1 MTVEANKAI
10 ERIARLSYG
19 KLVALL
25 ASRTGSF
32 PAADDALAEA
42 LKRALEKWPIQ
53 GVPPNPEGWL
63 VTTAKRHFL
72 DSKRAAGVGAKAQ
85 SHLQLLMDERADSDV
100 DLKDERLKLLFVC
113 AHPAIAERD
122 RTPLMLQTVLGLDAR
137 RIASAF
143 LTSPGTM
150 GQCLVRAK
158 AKIEQ
163 ANIPFSIPD
172 ADSLHERLDSVLSAI
187 YAAYTLG
194 WDNAYSDD
202 LKSNTMSEEA
212 IWLGSLLSQL
222 LPLEPEAL
230 GLTSLMLFCQSRRNA
245 RRDTAGNY
253 ISLLDQD
260 QSLWDH
266 GMIRDAEAMLRS
278 AGRLK
283 TPGRYQLEAAIQAVH
298 SARSSAAKTDWGV
311 IALLYEGLTAISPT
325 VGALTAAASA
335 IAQAHGL
342 SAGLVALNKVPEE
355 FRKTYQPWWAVRAH
369 LLAGLGDSDG
379 AAACYLKAA
388 GLTEDRAVR
397 EFLLAKSAEAMQ
409 AQERF
414 S

>member
-1 MTVEANKAI
+1 
-10 ERIARLSYG
+10 
-19 KLVALL
+19 LL

-42 LKRALEKWPIQ
+42 LKRALEKWPSE

-63 VTTAKRHFL
+63 VTTAKRNL
-72 DSKRAAGVGAKAQ
+72 VDKKRTANVETQAQ
-85 SHLQLLMDERADSDV
+85 SHLLLLMEERTDSDV

-113 AHPAIAERD
+113 AHPAIDEKD

-150 GQCLVRAK
+150 GQRMVRAK

-163 ANIPFSIPD
+163 AKIPFSLPE
-172 ADSLHERLDSVLSAI
+172 ADTLHERLDSVLSAL

-212 IWLGSLLSQL
+212 IWLGSLLSHL
-222 LPLEPEAL
+222 LPNEPEAL
-230 GLTSLMLFCQSRRNA
+230 GLTSLILFCQSRSNA
-245 RRDTAGNY
+245 RRDSDGNY
-253 ISLLDQD
+253 VSLSDQD
-260 QSLWDH
+260 QSLWDQS
-266 GMIRDAEAMLRS
+266 MIRDAEAMLRS
-278 AGRLK
+278 AGKHKKL
-283 TPGRYQLEAAIQAVH
+283 GRYQLEAAIQAVH
-298 SARSSAAKTDWGV
+298 SARSITAKTDWDT
-311 IALLYEGLTAISPT
+311 IALLYERLTAISPT

-342 SAGLVALNKVPEE
+342 
-355 FRKTYQPWWAVRAH
+355 
-369 LLAGLGDSDG
+369 G
-379 AAACYLKAA
+379 A
-388 GLTEDRAVR
+388 
-397 EFLLAKSAEAMQ
+397 
-409 AQERF
+409 
-414 S
+414 